1 MTGQPLSPEREAARV
16 AAFKG
21 KVKGSRPWWFL
32 RELEGNQKLIG
43 ERIEQLRRWYREDK
57 NPTYRAQLAR
67 EGQRLQ
73 NLYFA
78 ATGSRYK

>member
-1 MTGQPLSPEREAARV
+1 VNTTLPQDRKEAL
-16 AAFKG
+16 AAAYKG

-43 ERIEQLRRWYREDK
+43 DRIEQLRRWYKEDK
-57 NPTYRAQLAR
+57 NPTYRAQLAK
-67 EGQRLQ
+67 EGKRLQ

-78 ATGSRYK
+78 ATGENYK